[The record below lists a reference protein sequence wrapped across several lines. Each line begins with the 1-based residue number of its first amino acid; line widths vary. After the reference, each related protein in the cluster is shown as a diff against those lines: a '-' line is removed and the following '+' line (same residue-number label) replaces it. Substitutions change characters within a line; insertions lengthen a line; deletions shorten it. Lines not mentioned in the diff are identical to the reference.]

1 MYQEDVENGV
11 FLCDIF
17 PTSNTESNEMGI
29 YLELYPVYTP
39 SVQILYSAPLVKV
52 PSPFDTLHNAD

>member
-1 MYQEDVENGV
+1 MYQEDVKNGV
-11 FLCDIF
+11 FPCDVF

-29 YLELYPVYTP
+29 YLELYH
-39 SVQILYSAPLVKV
+39 VQILYSAPLVKV